1 MLNRESVRRVIIQV
15 THENVDLIASI
26 YSYDRPGLIREF
38 LNVVD
43 AVIVSRYV
51 SDDQKVAWRLH
62 AGRFLCAERLVCWC
76 VQGGPIIANYG
87 SYNNRSQNSDHD

>member
-51 SDDQKVAWRLH
+51 SDDQEVAWRFH
-62 AGRFLCAERLVCWC
+62 AGCFLCVERLVCWC
-76 VQGGPIIANYG
+76 VKRGPIIANHG
-87 SYNNRSQNSDHD
+87 SYNNRSQNSDRD